1 MNGARKSVIVTIKIK
16 ITLRSRIPGGGRR
29 FTNAGKENIMLA
41 LLFLNLIVPFVM
53 VLVGVLLKRH
63 PVSDMRTQNGYNTP
77 ASRKSQAHW
86 DYAQQIAP
94 DIYIFLGKCLFA
106 VEIVLCVMLWLLRVP
121 VGTSLIIGG
130 GIGAAC
136 LFYGFY
142 HTDRKIEEK
151 FSDVS

>member
-1 MNGARKSVIVTIKIK
+1 MRV
-16 ITLRSRIPGGGRR
+16 
-29 FTNAGKENIMLA
+29 ML
-41 LLFLNLIVPFVM
+41 LLNFIVPFVM
-53 VLVGVLLKRH
+53 ILVGVLLKRY

-77 ASRKSQAHW
+77 TSRKSQAHW

-106 VEIVLCVMLWLLRVP
+106 VEVVLCVMLWLLRVS
-121 VGTSLIIGG
+121 VEKSLIIGE

-151 FSDVS
+151 FSDV